1 MSETTTEALQ
11 KAETELR
18 GQVACH
24 LLGKPVTVGDFLDR
38 IATLAAE
45 RDTLA
50 ARVKELEAALR
61 EIASQ
66 KKTDELE
73 TEYDVE
79 RADFEGGYDA
89 CIDRARAALTQ
100 KDTDNG

>member
-1 MSETTTEALQ
+1 MTDTTEAVERECRNIHDAITALKIPARIGVRWQ
-11 KAETELR
+11 DMLR
-18 GQVACH
+18 A
-24 LLGKPVTVGDFLDR
+24 
-38 IATLAAE
+38 LAAE

-50 ARVKELEAALR
+50 ARVKELEDALR

-79 RADFEGGYDA
+79 CADFEGGYDA